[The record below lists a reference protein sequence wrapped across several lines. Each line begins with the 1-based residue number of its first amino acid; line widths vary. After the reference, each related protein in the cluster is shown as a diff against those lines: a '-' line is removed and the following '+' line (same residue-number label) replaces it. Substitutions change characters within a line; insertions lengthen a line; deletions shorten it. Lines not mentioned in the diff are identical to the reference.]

1 MQKSKP
7 FTVVPESTVLLKKMN
22 KVEYLILKSA
32 LQFPESL
39 YNIPNDYKISNAEVA
54 YSANNL
60 FKNREILA
68 EIVDEGEEYLDYST
82 AIQAI
87 YPEQDIPNSKYT
99 ENSNQELLSPALK
112 VRKPVVL
119 TPSQIEAN
127 LSGELGALYY
137 LTPKGAS
144 RWESLTNPDWNR
156 YVSIFYTFTKSEEG
170 SVEVICLNQEFIEKY
185 LNIECY
191 VAPVVRVKGTEIW
204 DVLEPWSATYWKT
217 LPKGYRLRVQSVHNN
232 WSMSSDAPTEWIEA
246 NDEAN
251 ELYNELTKWYTEPKF
266 D

>member
-1 MQKSKP
+1 MD
-7 FTVVPESTVLLKKMN
+7 

-32 LQFPESL
+32 LDCPESL
-39 YNIPNDYKISNAEVA
+39 YNIPDNYKISNSEVA
-54 YSANNL
+54 YYADNL
-60 FKNREILA
+60 FKNGDILA
-68 EIVDEGEEYLDYST
+68 WIVNEEEENFDYST

-87 YPEQDIPNSKYT
+87 YPEQYINNLTSNDYNQKLLIPVNT
-99 ENSNQELLSPALK
+99 FG
-112 VRKPVVL
+112 KPVVL

-156 YVSIFYTFTKSEEG
+156 YVSISYMFPESGKDIL
-170 SVEVICLNQEFIEKY
+170 EVICSDRQFIETY
-185 LNIECY
+185 LTIECY
-191 VAPVVRVKGTEIW
+191 IAPVVHVEGTEIS

-217 LPKGYRLRVQSVHNN
+217 LPRGYRLRFQCVHNN
-232 WSMSSDAPTEWIEA
+232 WSMSSDTPPEWIKA
-246 NDEAN
+246 NDEAS
-251 ELYNELTKWYTEPKF
+251 EWYYEFRKWYTKPKF